1 MMQISRYLLILLS
14 ALLLLPLA
22 GHAAAEGAGGGR
34 TRIQL
39 VAKRQTSLSSEI
51 SARIEKLPFR
61 EGDSFKEGDLLVG
74 FDCALLQSQF
84 RKAEAEAE
92 AARNALNVNRKLAEM
107 DSISTLELQ
116 QSEAKVKE
124 KEAEE
129 TAMRVSVSKCDL
141 KAPFGG
147 RVAKLSVDPHQ
158 NVIPGKP
165 LMDIMETGALE
176 VRTIVPSR
184 WLAWLKPGGRFSV
197 QIEEMGG
204 RSYPARVIRVGAR
217 IDPLSRTVTLAGEV
231 MGKHP
236 ELLPGM
242 SGWASFRGGK

>member
-1 MMQISRYLLILLS
+1 MMPISRYT
-14 ALLLLPLA
+14 LLLLLLLLCLP
-22 GHAAAEGAGGGR
+22 GYAAAEGDGSGR

-51 SARIEKLPFR
+51 SARIEKIPFR
-61 EGDSFKEGDLLVG
+61 EGDAFKEGDLLVG
-74 FDCALLQSQF
+74 FDCALLQAQF

-92 AARNALNVNRKLAEM
+92 AARNALQVNRKLAAM

-116 QSEAKVKE
+116 QSESKVKE

-129 TAMRVSVSKCDL
+129 TAMRVSVFKCDL
-141 KAPFGG
+141 KAPFSG
-147 RVAKLSVDPHQ
+147 RVARLSADPHQ
-158 NVIPGKP
+158 YVIPGKP
-165 LMDIMETGALE
+165 LMDILETGALE
-176 VRTIVPSR
+176 VRMIVPSN

-197 QIEEMGG
+197 QIEELRG

-217 IDPLSRTVTLAGEV
+217 IDPLSRTVSLAGEV
-231 MGKHP
+231 VGKHP